1 MKKVL
6 GCMLL
11 TGMLAVQICGCGAG
25 KKEASDDPNAAQGT
39 EAPGSN
45 AEGAQGA
52 AGMDSQGLSVSAGG
66 ILDPSAVSAL
76 AGKDNSLD
84 IYSAA
89 ARVPLRTEK
98 PEDAKAEGGKGS
110 CLTASGA
117 YHFQKHLFYRF
128 NKRQSSYALFCFC
141 SIFCHERNL
150 TI

>member
-52 AGMDSQGLSVSAGG
+52 AGMDSQGLSEIGRAHV
-66 ILDPSAVSAL
+66 
-76 AGKDNSLD
+76 
-84 IYSAA
+84 
-89 ARVPLRTEK
+89 
-98 PEDAKAEGGKGS
+98 
-110 CLTASGA
+110 
-117 YHFQKHLFYRF
+117 
-128 NKRQSSYALFCFC
+128 
-141 SIFCHERNL
+141 
-150 TI
+150 

>member
-6 GCMLL
+6 SYMRL
-11 TGMLAVQICGCGAG
+11 TVMLAVQICGCGAG

-89 ARVPLRTEK
+89 ARVPMQAEK
-98 PEDAKAEGGKGS
+98 PKDALEAGGQGS
-110 CLTASGA
+110 CLGGHRSLL
-117 YHFQKHLFYRF
+117 FQKASLS
-128 NKRQSSYALFCFC
+128 NSG
-141 SIFCHERNL
+141 
-150 TI
+150 

>member
-1 MKKVL
+1 MPFL
-6 GCMLL
+6 S
-11 TGMLAVQICGCGAG
+11 TGLRRERSKGFYEEGTRLYAFDRDARGTDLRVRRRE
-25 KKEASDDPNAAQGT
+25 KEASDDPNAAQGT

-89 ARVPLRTEK
+89 ARVPLQTEK
-98 PEDAKAEGGKGS
+98 PENAMEGGRGS
-110 CLTASGA
+110 CLAASGVW
-117 YHFQKHLFYRF
+117 HFQKHLFE
-128 NKRQSSYALFCFC
+128 SSA
-141 SIFCHERNL
+141 EAGMNL
-150 TI
+150 SL